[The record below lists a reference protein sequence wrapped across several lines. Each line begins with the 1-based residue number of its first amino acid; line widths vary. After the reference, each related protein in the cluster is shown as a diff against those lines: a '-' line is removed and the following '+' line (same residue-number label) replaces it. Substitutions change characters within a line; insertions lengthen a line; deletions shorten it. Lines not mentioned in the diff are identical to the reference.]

1 MGDEK
6 EEYQKK
12 QPENPNNSVVN
23 LILESQV
30 EENNNN
36 QGTGG
41 NKRPH
46 VSERSDSAKDIPNF
60 TSNNQLAIAITS
72 PPLGAWQKVQKKK
85 GKKDKSILA
94 GNV

>member
-6 EEYQKK
+6 EKDQKK

-23 LILESQV
+23 LILESQA

-36 QGTGG
+36 KGTGG
-41 NKRPH
+41 TKRSH
-46 VSERSDSAKDIPNF
+46 VSESSDLDKDIPNL
-60 TSNNQLAIAITS
+60 TSKNELIITTS

-85 GKKDKSILA
+85 GKKDKSSLA